1 MSRHRA
7 LLRLHPDAL
16 VVLFQQSKDGR
27 RFKIP
32 ENSLPEDVNFLGVNY
47 DPQYNC
53 FMISLD
59 SEEFDKVPDG
69 NVLPIL
75 EQPVIETTAH
85 PHMLESHLWNILRD
99 LGFTDEQIEKDGFDS
114 IVHAAREKIK
124 ASEELLAAFE
134 EE

>member
-47 DPQYNC
+47 EAQYNC
-53 FMISLD
+53 FMISLE

-75 EQPVIETTAH
+75 EHPVIETTAH
-85 PHMLESHLWNILRD
+85 PHEMETHVMGLLGDLSYSVAHISKNGLEATVREARDRIRLMLDFLSTH
-99 LGFTDEQIEKDGFDS
+99 QK
-114 IVHAAREKIK
+114 
-124 ASEELLAAFE
+124 
-134 EE
+134 